1 MKPAYFIAV
10 AALIPTLAAA
20 ADFSGTWTLEN
31 TFNGS
36 VSAIHCTL
44 VQSGDALSG
53 SCKPDLPGMEA
64 SRLSGTVKG
73 STAKWGYDLVFN
85 GRPARVDYEV
95 TLSVDGSLTGKLLR
109 NGSDSS
115 IAGTRQRSATES
127 K

>member
-1 MKPAYFIAV
+1 MKPAYFIAA
-10 AALIPTLAAA
+10 AALVPALAGA
-20 ADFSGTWTLEN
+20 ADFSGTWTLDN

-64 SRLSGTVKG
+64 SKLTGTVKG
-73 STAKWGYDLVFN
+73 STAQWGYDLVFN

-95 TLSVDGSLTGKLLR
+95 ALSADGTLTGKLLR
-109 NGSDSS
+109 NGSGSP
-115 IAGTRQRSATES
+115 ITGRRQRSTREER
-127 K
+127 